1 MPNRSRQKGDR
12 FERDCIKKLAEL
24 GVEAERVPLS
34 GGAIGGSFEDD
45 LLVDVCGRREHVECK
60 TRARAW
66 ADLFGW
72 LNPIHHAHKPFC
84 LFIKADRTD
93 TLVVMPLETFSAL
106 AKGML

>member
-12 FERDCIKKLAEL
+12 FERQCVHDLAAL
-24 GVEAERVPLS
+24 GVKAERVPLS
-34 GGAIGGSFEDD
+34 GAAGGSWTDD
-45 LLVDVCGRREHVECK
+45 LVVEVCGQNEKIECK

-72 LNPIHHAHKPFC
+72 LKAENHAKPPFA

-93 TLVVMPLETFSAL
+93 TLVVMPLETFARLSQGIL
-106 AKGML
+106 

>member
-12 FERDCIKKLAEL
+12 FERECVKRLEEL
-24 GVEAERVPLS
+24 GVHTERVPLS

-45 LLVDVCGRREHVECK
+45 LLVDVCGRAEHVECK

-66 ADLFGW
+66 SDLFGW
-72 LNPIHHAHKPFC
+72 LHPAHHAHEPYC

-93 TLVVMPLETFSAL
+93 TLVVMSLDEFARLS
-106 AKGML
+106 KGIL

>member
-12 FERDCIKKLAEL
+12 FENACVHRLNDL
-24 GVEAERVPLS
+24 GIHTERVPLS

-45 LLVDVCGRREHVECK
+45 LLVDVCGQTRHVECK

-66 ADLFGW
+66 SDLFGW
-72 LNPIHHAHKPFC
+72 LNPKHHAHPPYC

-93 TLVVMPLETFSAL
+93 TLVVMSLDAFAEL
-106 AKGML
+106 AKGIL